1 MSLDDLIPDVDDNDG
16 EDDGSTGC
24 LLCVAFVL
32 AWLISAGFTLREVRY
47 WVFGRT
53 IDASVVRVH
62 PPVADE
68 DSEGVFEIRYSF
80 VDPSSNDVREEA
92 DSVPASWG
100 PPPPGLTVQYIAG
113 RPGTSRILGNRSNV
127 AIGIFAITSVCVVA
141 GFGYLY
147 IDAKRAL
154 APQHP
159 SGRGPRRKRRRRW
172 LPKIG

>member
-1 MSLDDLIPDVDDNDG
+1 MSLTNLIPDVDGNDE

-24 LLCVAFVL
+24 LLCVAFVV
-32 AWLISAGFTLREVRY
+32 AWLISAGFTLREIRY

-53 IDASVVRVH
+53 IDASVIRVQ
-62 PPVADE
+62 PPVASE
-68 DSEGVFEIRYSF
+68 DSEGAFEIRYSF
-80 VDPSSNDVREEA
+80 IDPSSKDVREET

-127 AIGIFAITSVCVVA
+127 AIWIFAITSLCVVG
-141 GFGYLY
+141 GFAYLY

-154 APQHP
+154 APHHA